1 MKRLFFLLIPVVS
14 VIAQLNFDEPALKGY
29 ESITANDLSSHL
41 HFLASPELEGRETT
55 FRGQKVAARY
65 IASMFQKS
73 GLKPIG
79 DNGTYF
85 QKFDLEVTRISEQ
98 THIVLQSAKG
108 QKRYAV
114 RKDFLTNST
123 RDTSISARVVFVGP
137 IDAQID
143 EKTEKMIRGSIVITL
158 AGSRHET
165 EEGAP
170 NPLRRLLPSRTF
182 HGSIATF
189 VVLDDSGPLSLAN
202 LERRFSSALDKGT
215 MRLPGTEPGRGS
227 MTTLTYY
234 VSPELAAEAFA
245 AAGKNFDFERQ
256 RAKEE
261 KSFSPVVLDGLTVQ
275 LEAKV
280 IKEIKPTENV
290 VGMIEGSD
298 PLLKNEVVIFTA
310 HYDHVGI
317 GSDGSIYHGADDDGS
332 GTSAVL
338 ELAEAFAMNPV
349 KPKRSLIF
357 MAFTG
362 EEKGLLGSAYYTQ
375 YPLIP
380 LQKTVA
386 TLNTDMIGRV
396 DRKYQALNNP
406 NYVYVI
412 GSDKIS
418 AELDSLLRVANSA
431 SENLL
436 LDYTYN
442 DENDPNQFY
451 RRSDHY
457 NFARNGVPVIFF
469 FTGVHEDYHRP
480 TDTVDKILFDRTAK
494 ITRLMYLT
502 GWKVA
507 NFTRALRK
515 NPGVAASQ

>member
-1 MKRLFFLLIPVVS
+1 MKRFFVLLFPLVS
-14 VIAQLNFDEPALKGY
+14 VIAQPTFDEPARRGY

-98 THIVLQSAKG
+98 TQIVLRSAKG
-108 QKRYAV
+108 QKKFSV
-114 RKDFLTNST
+114 RKDFLTNSI
-123 RDTSISARVVFVGP
+123 RDTSISTRVVFVGST
-137 IDAQID
+137 DGQID
-143 EKTEKMIRGSIVITL
+143 KKAEEMIRGSIVITL
-158 AGSRHET
+158 PGSRQET
-165 EEGAP
+165 GEGTP
-170 NPLRRLLPSRTF
+170 TQLRRLLPSRAF
-182 HGSIATF
+182 EGSVATF
-189 VVLDDSGPLSLAN
+189 VVLEESGPLSLAS
-202 LERRFSSALDKGT
+202 LEHSFSSALDKGM
-215 MRLPGTEPGRGS
+215 MRLPGTEDRRGS
-227 MTTLTYY
+227 RTNHTYY
-234 VSPELAAEAFA
+234 VSPELAVEAFA

-261 KSFSPVVLDGLTVQ
+261 TSFSPLVLDGLTVQ
-275 LEAKV
+275 LDAKV
-280 IKEIKPTENV
+280 IREMKPTENV
-290 VGMIEGSD
+290 VGMIEGDD
-298 PLLKNEVVIFTA
+298 PILKNEVVVFTA
-310 HYDHVGI
+310 HYDHIGI
-317 GSDGSIYHGADDDGS
+317 GSDGAIYYGADDDGS

-338 ELAEAFAMNPV
+338 ELAEAFATNPV

-357 MAFTG
+357 LAVTG

-375 YPLIP
+375 NPIVPLE
-380 LQKTVA
+380 KTVA
-386 TLNTDMIGRV
+386 NLNTDMIGRV
-396 DRKYQALNNP
+396 DRKYQTLNNP

-418 AELDSLLRVANSA
+418 TELDSLLRVANSA

-457 NFARNGVPVIFF
+457 NFARNGIPVIFF
-469 FTGVHEDYHRP
+469 FTGLHEDYHRP

-507 NFTRALRK
+507 NFSRSLRK
-515 NPGVAASQ
+515 NAGAAASQ